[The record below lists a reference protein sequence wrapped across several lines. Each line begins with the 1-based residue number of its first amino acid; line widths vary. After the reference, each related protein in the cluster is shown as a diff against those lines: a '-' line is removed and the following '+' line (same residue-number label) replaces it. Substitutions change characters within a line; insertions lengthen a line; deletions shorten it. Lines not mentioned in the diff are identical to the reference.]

1 MSYDVQAIRQQ
12 FPILNQEIH
21 GRPLVYLDNA
31 ATAQKPI
38 AVIDAISDY
47 YLNYN
52 ANVHRGVHTLS
63 QRATDAMEAV
73 REDVRAHI
81 NAAETAEIIFT
92 RGITDSI
99 NTIAFGMGALVKKG
113 QNIVITAVEHHSNIV
128 PWQMLCQRTGA
139 ELRHLP
145 MNEHGEVVLD
155 GIEEII
161 DEHTAM
167 VAFNHISNA
176 LGTINPVEAILKR
189 AQKVGAWTLVDG
201 AQSGPHAK
209 VDVRA
214 WDVDFFTLSSHKMYG
229 PTGLGVLYG
238 KRERLEALPPYQG
251 GGEMIATVTLEES
264 TYAGLPHKF
273 EAGTPHIE
281 GIIGFGAAL
290 KFINEVGIE
299 AIAAHEK
306 ELLEYAT
313 QECSEIEGFRVIGDA
328 KNKASVLSF
337 VVEGTHPY
345 DLGVLLDQQGV
356 AVRTGQH
363 CTQPIMDAFCIDGT
377 ARASFAMYNTKEE
390 IDLFKAALEKA
401 VTMLR

>member
-38 AVIDAISDY
+38 VVIDAISDY

-176 LGTINPVEAILKR
+176 LGTINPVEEILQR

-201 AQSGPHAK
+201 AQSGPHAR

-290 KFINEVGIE
+290 KYINEVGIE

-313 QECSEIEGFRVIGDA
+313 QECSKIEGFRVIGDA

-337 VVEGTHPY
+337 VVDGTHPY

>member
-1 MSYDVQAIRQQ
+1 MSYDVQNIRQQ
-12 FPILNQEIH
+12 FPILNQQIN

-31 ATAQKPI
+31 ATAQKPM

-73 REDVRAHI
+73 REDVRVHI

-145 MNEHGEVVLD
+145 MNQHGEVVLD
-155 GIEEII
+155 GIEDII

-176 LGTINPVEAILKR
+176 LGTINPVEAILER

-290 KFINEVGIE
+290 KYINEVGIE

-306 ELLEYAT
+306 ELLDYAT
-313 QECSEIEGFRVIGDA
+313 QECSQIEGFKVIGDA

-337 VVEGTHPY
+337 VVDGTHPY

>member
-145 MNEHGEVVLD
+145 MNEHGEVILD

-176 LGTINPVEAILKR
+176 LGTINPVEVILQR

-290 KFINEVGIE
+290 KFINEVGVE

-337 VVEGTHPY
+337 VVDGTHPY

-363 CTQPIMDAFCIDGT
+363 CTQPIMDALCIDGT

>member
-12 FPILNQEIH
+12 FPILNQQIH

-31 ATAQKPI
+31 ATAQKPM

-81 NAAETAEIIFT
+81 NATETAEIIFT

-99 NTIAFGMGALVKKG
+99 NTIAFGMGALVGKE

-155 GIEEII
+155 GIEDII

-176 LGTINPVEAILKR
+176 LGTINPVKAILER

-290 KFINEVGIE
+290 KYINEVGIE

-337 VVEGTHPY
+337 VVDGTHPY

-390 IDLFKAALEKA
+390 IDLFKGALEKA

>member
-12 FPILNQEIH
+12 FPILHQQVH

-31 ATAQKPI
+31 ATAQKPL
-38 AVIDAISDY
+38 AVIEAITNFYTKD
-47 YLNYN
+47 N

-63 QRATDAMEAV
+63 QRSTDAMEAV
-73 REDVRAHI
+73 RTAVCAHI
-81 NAAETAEIIFT
+81 NAREVAEIIFT

-99 NTIAFGMGALVKKG
+99 NTVAFGMGALIQPH
-113 QNIVITAVEHHSNIV
+113 QNVVITALEHHSNIV
-128 PWQMLCQRTGA
+128 PWQMLCERSGA
-139 ELRHLP
+139 ALRYIP
-145 MNEHGEVVLD
+145 MNDKGELD
-155 GIEEII
+155 LSTLDALV
-161 DEHTAM
+161 DENTAI

-176 LGTINPVEAILKR
+176 LGTINPVKLILER
-189 AQKVGAWTLVDG
+189 AKAVGAWTLVDG

-209 VDVRA
+209 VDVQD

-251 GGEMIATVTLEES
+251 GGEMIATVTMEKS
-264 TYAGLPHKF
+264 TYADIPHKF

-290 KFINEVGIE
+290 SYINSVGIE
-299 AIAAHEK
+299 AIAAHEAA
-306 ELLEYAT
+306 LLDYAT
-313 QECSEIEGFRVIGDA
+313 KTLSTIDGFRIIGTA
-328 KNKASVLSF
+328 TKKASVISF
-337 VVEGTHPY
+337 LVDGTHPY
-345 DLGVLLDQQGV
+345 DLGVLLDQQGI

-363 CTQPIMDAFCIDGT
+363 CTQPIMDQFCIEGT
-377 ARASFAMYNTKEE
+377 ARASFAMYNTFEE
-390 IDLFKAALEKA
+390 IDLFKAALERA

>member
-12 FPILNQEIH
+12 FPILHQQVH

-31 ATAQKPI
+31 ATAQKPL
-38 AVIDAISDY
+38 AVIEAITNFYTKD
-47 YLNYN
+47 N

-63 QRATDAMEAV
+63 QRSTDAMEAV
-73 REDVRAHI
+73 RAAVCAHI
-81 NAAETAEIIFT
+81 NAREVGEIIFT

-99 NTIAFGMGALVKKG
+99 NTVAFGMGALIQPH
-113 QNIVITAVEHHSNIV
+113 QNVVITALEHHSNIV
-128 PWQMLCQRTGA
+128 PWQMLCERSGA
-139 ELRHLP
+139 ALRYIPMSDKGELDLST
-145 MNEHGEVVLD
+145 LD
-155 GIEEII
+155 ALV
-161 DEHTAM
+161 DENTAI

-176 LGTINPVEAILKR
+176 LGTINPVKLILER
-189 AQKVGAWTLVDG
+189 AKAVGAWTLVDG

-209 VDVRA
+209 VDVQD

-251 GGEMIATVTLEES
+251 GGEMIATVTMEKS
-264 TYAGLPHKF
+264 TYADIPHKF

-290 KFINEVGIE
+290 SYINSVGIE
-299 AIAAHEK
+299 AIAAHEAA
-306 ELLEYAT
+306 LLDYAT
-313 QECSEIEGFRVIGDA
+313 KTLSTIDGFRIIGTA
-328 KNKASVLSF
+328 TKKASVISF
-337 VVEGTHPY
+337 LVDGTHPY
-345 DLGVLLDQQGV
+345 DLGVLLDQQGI

-363 CTQPIMDAFCIDGT
+363 CTQPIMDQFCIAGT
-377 ARASFAMYNTKEE
+377 ARASFAMYNTFEE
-390 IDLFKAALEKA
+390 IDLFKAALERA

>member
-1 MSYDVQAIRQQ
+1 MSYDVQSIRQQ

-81 NAAETAEIIFT
+81 NAAETAEMIFT

-161 DEHTAM
+161 DEQTAM

-290 KFINEVGIE
+290 KYINEVGIE

-313 QECSEIEGFRVIGDA
+313 QECSEIEGFRIIGDA

-337 VVEGTHPY
+337 VVDGTHPY

>member
-238 KRERLEALPPYQG
+238 KRERLETLPPYQG

-328 KNKASVLSF
+328 TNKASVLSF
-337 VVEGTHPY
+337 VVDGTHTY

>member
-145 MNEHGEVVLD
+145 MNEHGEVILD

-176 LGTINPVEAILKR
+176 LGTINPVEVILQR

-290 KFINEVGIE
+290 KFINEVGVE

-337 VVEGTHPY
+337 VVDGTHPY

>member
-1 MSYDVQAIRQQ
+1 MSYDLQHIRAQ
-12 FPILNQEIH
+12 FPILDQEIH

-31 ATAQKPI
+31 ATAQKPLR
-38 AVIDAISDY
+38 VIEAISDY
-47 YLNYN
+47 YLRYN

-73 REDVRAHI
+73 REQVRAHI
-81 NAAETAEIIFT
+81 NANETAEIIFT

-99 NTIAFGMGALVKKG
+99 NMVATGMTTLVKKG
-113 QNIVITAVEHHSNIV
+113 QNIVVTALEHHSNIV

-139 ELRHLP
+139 ELRYFP
-145 MNEHGEVVLD
+145 MNESGELVLE
-155 GIEEII
+155 GLNEII
-161 DEHTAM
+161 DENTALI
-167 VAFNHISNA
+167 AFNHISNA
-176 LGTINPVEAILKR
+176 LGTINPVEELLKR
-189 AQKVGAWTLVDG
+189 AQEVGAWTLVDG

-209 VDVRA
+209 VDVQA

-238 KRERLEALPPYQG
+238 KRCRLEELPPYQG
-251 GGEMIATVTLEES
+251 GGEMIATVTMEES
-264 TYAGLPHKF
+264 TYADIPHKF

-290 KFINEVGIE
+290 DFITEVGIE
-299 AIAAHEK
+299 AIAAHEH

-313 QECSEIEGFRVIGDA
+313 EQCSKIEGFKVIGSSE
-328 KNKASVLSF
+328 NKASVLSF
-337 VVEGTHPY
+337 LVEGTHPY

-363 CTQPIMDAFCIDGT
+363 CTQPIMDAFCITGT
-377 ARASFAMYNTKEE
+377 ARASFACYNTKEE
-390 IDLFKAALEKA
+390 VDLFVAALDKAAN
-401 VTMLR
+401 MLR

>member
-1 MSYDVQAIRQQ
+1 MSYDVQSIRQQ
-12 FPILNQEIH
+12 FPILNQKIH

-38 AVIDAISDY
+38 AVIDAISNY

-63 QRATDAMEAV
+63 QRATDAIEAV
-73 REDVRAHI
+73 REEVRAHI
-81 NAAETAEIIFT
+81 NAEESAEIIFT
-92 RGITDSI
+92 QGITDSI
-99 NTIAFGMGALVKKG
+99 NTIAFGMGAVVSKE
-113 QNIVITAVEHHSNIV
+113 QNIVITAIEHHSNIV
-128 PWQMLCQRTGA
+128 PWQMLCKRTGA

-145 MNEHGEVVLD
+145 MNEHGELVLE

-161 DEHTAM
+161 DENTAM

-176 LGTINPVEAILKR
+176 LGTINPVEAILEH
-189 AQKVGAWTLVDG
+189 AEKVGAWTLIDG

-214 WDVDFFTLSSHKMYG
+214 WNVDFFTLSSHKMYG

-238 KRERLEALPPYQG
+238 KREKLEVLPPFQG

-290 KFINEVGIE
+290 KYINEIGIK

-306 ELLEYAT
+306 KLLKYST
-313 QECSEIEGFRVIGDA
+313 VECSKIDGFKVIGDS

-337 VVEGTHPY
+337 IVDGTHPY
-345 DLGVLLDQQGV
+345 DIGVLLDQQGV

-377 ARASFAMYNTKEE
+377 VRASFAMYNTKKE
-390 IDLFKAALEKA
+390 IDLFKAALEKSI
-401 VTMLR
+401 TMLR

>member
-1 MSYDVQAIRQQ
+1 MSYDVQSIRQQ
-12 FPILNQEIH
+12 FPILNQKIH

-38 AVIDAISDY
+38 AVIDAISNY

-52 ANVHRGVHTLS
+52 ANVHRGVHSLS
-63 QRATDAMEAV
+63 QRATDAIEAV
-73 REDVRAHI
+73 REEVRAHI
-81 NAAETAEIIFT
+81 NAEESAEIIFT
-92 RGITDSI
+92 QGITDSI
-99 NTIAFGMGALVKKG
+99 NTIAFGMGAVVSKE
-113 QNIVITAVEHHSNIV
+113 QNIVITAIEHHSNIV
-128 PWQMLCQRTGA
+128 PWQMLCKRTGA

-145 MNEHGEVVLD
+145 MNEHGELVLE

-161 DEHTAM
+161 DENTAM

-176 LGTINPVEAILKR
+176 LGTINPVEAILEH
-189 AQKVGAWTLVDG
+189 AEKVGAWTLIDG

-214 WDVDFFTLSSHKMYG
+214 WNVDFFTLSSHKMYG

-238 KRERLEALPPYQG
+238 KREKLEVLPPFQG

-290 KFINEVGIE
+290 KYINEIGIK

-306 ELLEYAT
+306 KLLEYST
-313 QECSEIEGFRVIGDA
+313 VECSKIDGFKVIGDS

-337 VVEGTHPY
+337 IVDGTHPY
-345 DLGVLLDQQGV
+345 DIGVLLDQQGV

-377 ARASFAMYNTKEE
+377 VRASFAMYNTKKE
-390 IDLFKAALEKA
+390 IDLFKAALEKSI
-401 VTMLR
+401 TMLR

>member
-290 KFINEVGIE
+290 KYINEVGIE
-299 AIAAHEK
+299 EIAAHEK

-337 VVEGTHPY
+337 VVDGTHPY

>member
-12 FPILNQEIH
+12 FPILHQQVH

-31 ATAQKPI
+31 ATAQKPL
-38 AVIDAISDY
+38 AVIEAITNFYTKD
-47 YLNYN
+47 N

-63 QRATDAMEAV
+63 QRSTDAMEAV
-73 REDVRAHI
+73 RAAVCAHI
-81 NAAETAEIIFT
+81 NAREVGEIIFT

-99 NTIAFGMGALVKKG
+99 NTVAFGMGALIQPH
-113 QNIVITAVEHHSNIV
+113 QNVVITALEHHSNIV
-128 PWQMLCQRTGA
+128 PWQMLCERSGA
-139 ELRHLP
+139 ALRYIP
-145 MNEHGEVVLD
+145 MNDKGELD
-155 GIEEII
+155 LSTLDALV
-161 DEHTAM
+161 DENTAI

-176 LGTINPVEAILKR
+176 LGTINPVKLILER
-189 AQKVGAWTLVDG
+189 AKAVGAWTLVDG

-209 VDVRA
+209 VDVQD

-251 GGEMIATVTLEES
+251 GGEMIATVTMEKS
-264 TYAGLPHKF
+264 TYADIPHKF

-290 KFINEVGIE
+290 SYINSVGIE
-299 AIAAHEK
+299 AIAAHEAA
-306 ELLEYAT
+306 LLDYAT
-313 QECSEIEGFRVIGDA
+313 KTLSTIDGFRIIGTA
-328 KNKASVLSF
+328 TKKASVISF
-337 VVEGTHPY
+337 LVDGTHPY
-345 DLGVLLDQQGV
+345 DLGVLLDPHGI

-363 CTQPIMDAFCIDGT
+363 CPQPIMDQFCIAGT
-377 ARASFAMYNTKEE
+377 ARASFAMYNTFEE
-390 IDLFKAALEKA
+390 IALFKAALERA